1 MKNNNTLK
9 SIVFDSKTMTPTTNN
24 IPPQGYKMT
33 ELGALPEEWEVES
46 ERKIFNFESKN
57 FWRGITCF

>member
-33 ELGALPEEWEVES
+33 ELGPLPEEWEVTRLGEVA
-46 ERKIFNFESKN
+46 EVNYGKA
-57 FWRGITCF
+57 